1 MIKKRDVVLFLAAL
15 ALGLAGRAVWRL
27 GRPAAAPASAS
38 GPGGASLPS
47 DLSTPDSSDKGL
59 FASLFSRPS
68 GAIAPV
74 DVPALS
80 APAPERFGEKTP
92 STDETWASRATG
104 PGALGESGGMG
115 SSAPPPAPGSG
126 GTGGAPQWQTPPSG
140 GGSSA
145 SSGPSSLG
153 TFPSGSGSAAA
164 PRQPSTPSMRALK
177 RLGKRVAGYGSAA
190 VDLSGGHV
198 GPSIAAP
205 GSSPA
210 GAPGGPFG
218 VPDPSVAAAQGA
230 GAAPAQTAAA
240 AAPSSGGDGGSPA
253 ALGSSSGGDAGLPS
267 GDAGAA
273 PTVAVPDASSAT
285 VDDGTGGDPD
295 AQQVADLTPSVG
307 SPQVSNGAN
316 GVTLTPSGFFFAG
329 VKGMGATVQTMN
341 LQAGP
346 YKGVE
351 FTSDLYVDPNGA
363 GGWYIKDKTGRA
375 TTALKYS
382 KTESL
387 NPGKIPY
394 IVIPR
399 KFKDDYPNVK
409 LGDYAAVSY
418 GGKTLYAIIGDL
430 GPPGVLGG
438 GSISLAVGLGMDP
451 TPKTGGAAGGVTYV
465 ILAGTRDRTPPRDA
479 ETIQSEGQQ
488 LFARAGIPIN

>member
-1 MIKKRDVVLFLAAL
+1 MIKKRDVVLFLVAL
-15 ALGLAGRAVWRL
+15 AFGLAGRAAWRML
-27 GRPAAAPASAS
+27 RPASAPVVA
-38 GPGGASLPS
+38 PGGASLPS
-47 DLSTPDSSDKGL
+47 DLSAPDPTDKGL
-59 FASLFSRPS
+59 LGSLFSRPS
-68 GAIAPV
+68 SAIAPV

-80 APAPERFGEKTP
+80 APVPEKFGER
-92 STDETWASRATG
+92 SASSDEPWVPRGGTA
-104 PGALGESGGMG
+104 SGG
-115 SSAPPPAPGSG
+115 G
-126 GTGGAPQWQTPPSG
+126 GEVGGAPPASASVGGGGLSQGQTPPSG
-140 GGSSA
+140 GGSYGSSA
-145 SSGPSSLG
+145 PSALG
-153 TFPSGSGSAAA
+153 TFPAASGNAAA
-164 PRQPSTPSMRALK
+164 PRAPSTPAMRALNRLSK
-177 RLGKRVAGYGSAA
+177 RAARFNTPA

-205 GSSPA
+205 DSSPA

-218 VPDPSVAAAQGA
+218 VPDPSVTAAAGA
-230 GAAPAQTAAA
+230 GAAPAGSAT

-253 ALGSSSGGDAGLPS
+253 ALGSASGGDAGMPS

-307 SPQVSNGAN
+307 SPQISNGAN

-329 VKGMGATVQTMN
+329 KKGMGATVQTMN

-351 FTSDLYVDPNGA
+351 FTSDMFVDPNGA

-399 KFKDDYPNVK
+399 KFRDDYPNVK
-409 LGDYAAVSY
+409 LGDYAAVTY
-418 GGKTLYAIIGDL
+418 GGKTLFAIIGDL
-430 GPPGVLGG
+430 GPPGVIGG
-438 GSISLAVGLGMDP
+438 GSIDLAVGLGMDP
-451 TPKTGGAAGGVTYV
+451 TPKTGGAPGGVTYV
-465 ILAGTRDRTPPRDA
+465 ILAGTRDQTPPRDA
-479 ETIQSEGQQ
+479 QTIQSEGAQ